1 MTKRRLYTLSLLLLL
16 LTTPW
21 LFSGV
26 SATTVMGFPPWAL
39 YSLLATLVYAVTV
52 ALLMQRYWDHSGA
65 APVEADLDE
74 QRDESGEGGT
84 R

>member
-1 MTKRRLYTLSLLLLL
+1 MTKRRLYSLSLLLLV

-26 SATTVMGFPPWAL
+26 SETTILGFPPWAL

-52 ALLMQRYWDHSGA
+52 ALLMQLYWDHSGA
-65 APVEADLDE
+65 APVDAGLDE
-74 QRDESGEGGT
+74 EPDEPGEGDA